1 MPIVKFNSVDEFCE
15 ELEKDAV
22 AVEVDRNIVRL
33 TNLFTLH
40 SALPNV
46 RHVKV
51 LANYSVQGQIV
62 RLEHY
67 CGDLWGMKVEQD
79 NEVLERAGNA
89 QMTVK
94 AACDRLF
101 LELRAGSLEEG

>member
-1 MPIVKFNSVDEFCE
+1 MPIVKFNNVDEFCE
-15 ELEKDAV
+15 ELEKDAAAV
-22 AVEVDRNIVRL
+22 AVDRNIVRL
-33 TNLFTLH
+33 TNLFTI
-40 SALPNV
+40 SSPLPNV

-67 CGDLWGMKVEQD
+67 CGDLWGMNNDQD
-79 NEVLERAGNA
+79 NKVLERAGNA

-101 LELRAGSLEEG
+101 LELRAGALED

>member
-1 MPIVKFNSVDEFCE
+1 MPIVKFNSVDEFCD
-15 ELEKDAV
+15 ELQKDA
-22 AVEVDRNIVRL
+22 AKVDRNIVRS
-33 TNLFTLH
+33 TNLFTIH

-51 LANYSVQGQIV
+51 LAHYSVQGQIV

-67 CGDLWGMKVEQD
+67 CGDVWGMREDQD
-79 NEVLERAGNA
+79 NEVLGRAGKA
-89 QMTVK
+89 QMAVK
-94 AACDRLF
+94 AACELLG